1 MNPTP
6 ITTIRISDRIPS
18 VALRRFAWGVLAF
31 FIATILWGAV
41 VRATGSGAGCGDHW
55 PLCNGTVLQPS
66 PTLHTMIEFSHR
78 VSAGAIDSILVVALV
93 VWTWRR
99 TVSGHLAR
107 WAAGASIFFTV
118 TEGALGAVLV
128 KLGLTAQSRS
138 PLRAPVEALHFSNTL
153 LLVAALAMTAHFL
166 GRRAGFRWRDIHVS
180 APIGTTIGMISV
192 MIVGVTGSMAA
203 LGDTLFPPTSL
214 DSAMRQDFSSHL
226 SGDSTW
232 LLRWRWTHPTVAILA
247 SIFLIWLL
255 IRATRRSG
263 PWDNRRLS
271 ALVVGLLAV
280 QYILGALDVWLLAP
294 VWMQVVHLLGA
305 DLLWSALVVLTARL
319 TLLPDHHHTVH
330 GSQHPGA
337 QAGTVT
343 GSALR

>member
-1 MNPTP
+1 MTVVA
-6 ITTIRISDRIPS
+6 IRISDRTPS
-18 VALRRFAWGVLAF
+18 LALRRFAWGVLVF

-55 PLCNGTVLQPS
+55 PLCNGTVFQPS
-66 PTLHTMIEFSHR
+66 PTLHTIIEFSHR
-78 VSAGAIDSILVVALV
+78 VSAGAIDSILVVALL

-107 WAAGASIFFTV
+107 WAAGASIFLTV

-138 PLRAPVEALHFSNTL
+138 PLRAPIEALHFSNTL
-153 LLVAALAMTAHFL
+153 LLVAALAMVAHFL
-166 GRRAGFRWRDIHVS
+166 GRRIGFHWRDIRIA
-180 APIGTTIGMISV
+180 APIGTTVGMIAM

-203 LGDTLFPPTSL
+203 LGDTLFPATSL
-214 DSAMRQDFSSHL
+214 NDSLHQDFSA
-226 SGDSTW
+226 DSNW

-255 IRATRRSG
+255 IRAARRGG

-271 ALVVGLLAV
+271 ALVVALLAT
-280 QYILGALDVWLLAP
+280 QYLLGALDVWLLAP
-294 VWMQVVHLLGA
+294 VWMQVIHLLGA
-305 DLLWSALVVLTARL
+305 DVLWSALVVLTARL
-319 TLLPDHHHTVH
+319 TLLPSVPANQTR
-330 GSQHPGA
+330 G
-337 QAGTVT
+337 
-343 GSALR
+343 